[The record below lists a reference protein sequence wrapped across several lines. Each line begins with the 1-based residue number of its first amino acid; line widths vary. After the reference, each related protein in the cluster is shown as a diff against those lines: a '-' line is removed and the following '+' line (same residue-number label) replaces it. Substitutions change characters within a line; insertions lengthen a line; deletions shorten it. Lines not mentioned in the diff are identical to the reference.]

1 MSKPFVTV
9 ELDKPRQLRYGMN
22 AMVIVED
29 LLNKKISQINLLDL
43 SFKELRVLA
52 FAGLYH
58 EDKSLTLDA
67 VGDIIDKYSSTSE
80 MSMKIGE
87 ALTLAYGKPKNE

>member
-1 MSKPFVTV
+1 MGKPFLTI

-29 LLNKKISQINLLDL
+29 LLNKKISQVNLLDL

-52 FAGLYH
+52 YAGLYH
-58 EDKSLTLDA
+58 DDKTLNLDV
-67 VGDIIDKYSSTSE
+67 VGDLIDQHSSTAE
-80 MSMKIGE
+80 MSIKIGE